1 MWRIFYELSSER
13 QGELTEKQ
21 LVNNI
26 SVFECSI
33 VVGHEMS
40 LRAAAGSMPPLVPT
54 RELKTTLQADA
65 SVVTSICNNF
75 INFSF
80 KST

>member
-65 SVVTSICNNF
+65 SVITSICNNF
-75 INFSF
+75 INF
-80 KST
+80 

>member
-26 SVFECSI
+26 SVFECSM

>member
-1 MWRIFYELSSER
+1 MWRIFYELCSER

>member
-65 SVVTSICNNF
+65 SVVTFICNNF
-75 INFSF
+75 INF
-80 KST
+80 

>member
-1 MWRIFYELSSER
+1 MSSL
-13 QGELTEKQ
+13 QKDKASSQKSSWLT
-21 LVNNI
+21 I
-26 SVFECSI
+26 SSSVFECSM